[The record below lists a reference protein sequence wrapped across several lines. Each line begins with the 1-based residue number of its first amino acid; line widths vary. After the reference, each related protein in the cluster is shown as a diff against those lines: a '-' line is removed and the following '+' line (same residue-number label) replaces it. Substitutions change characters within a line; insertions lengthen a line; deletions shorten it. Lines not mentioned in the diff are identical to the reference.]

1 MNNPQNET
9 NDLALLAG
17 MVKGNMRK
25 IDSLMTDL
33 SDRRA
38 DNIDIHKFINAPQSP
53 VNEVHS
59 ENSQQPSNMI
69 VDTNPQHVHT
79 IPAQTRA
86 VDDVVDEEIKHTIE
100 SIKLTL
106 ERINGNLTKLT
117 GMFGKVFQSLNSKK
131 NG

>member
-38 DNIDIHKFINAPQSP
+38 DNIDIHKFINAPQRP
-53 VNEVHS
+53 VNEAHS
-59 ENSQQPSNMI
+59 ENSQHPSNMI

-79 IPAQTRA
+79 IPAQIK
-86 VDDVVDEEIKHTIE
+86 VLDDVVDEEIKHNIE

-117 GMFGKVFQSLNSKK
+117 GMFGKVFQSLTSNK